1 MRRFWSEEQYL
12 PGIPI
17 DEIPDLNSC
26 LLYQR
31 FQVINCCVSRK
42 RRHEIATDSL
52 DAVLREASS
61 NTESR
66 TSEVTVPA
74 NSLLYAKLNNGE
86 LALRLGADCPFGNLK
101 MLETG
106 EAVYSPVTQVRIMVL
121 DFFSTLKNPKD

>member
-1 MRRFWSEEQYL
+1 MRRFWSEEQYI

-31 FQVINCCVSRK
+31 LQVINCCVSRK

-52 DAVLREASS
+52 DAVVRASS
-61 NTESR
+61 NAESGA
-66 TSEVTVPA
+66 SEDTVPA
-74 NSLLYAKLNNGE
+74 NSVLYAKLNNGE
-86 LALRLGADCPFGNLK
+86 LSLRLGADCPFGDLK

-106 EAVYSPVTQVRIMVL
+106 EAVYSPVTQVMPMIFW
-121 DFFSTLKNPKD
+121 FFVQC